1 MANVPRFSYLAL
13 IQSGAYALWYTVH
26 EQWNRKNVM
35 RHLIFCVSFQAG
47 QKAQLQTQC
56 WLLLS
61 DCTLIL
67 HICDYPFDCCV
78 NCHCSSC
85 FHCWQGLVVY
95 QSYGIACGHVH
106 CQTNLLIWC

>member
-1 MANVPRFSYLAL
+1 MSRDLAIWRL
-13 IQSGAYALWYTVH
+13 YNLELMLFGIRYMNNGT
-26 EQWNRKNVM
+26 EKNVM